1 MEDSRSLI
9 NIIENYVESDKLKL
23 PVFNSIAMKVQK
35 EISKQEPNIGLI
47 EKLIIGDQALT
58 GSVLRVSNSNFFRGF
73 SAVST
78 VRQAI
83 VRLGINEIANIVT
96 MTTHKNNFHSKD
108 PFIQGNMRKLWQH
121 SVGCAL
127 SASWIAKNTS
137 FSGIANEAFFAALLH
152 DVGKLLI
159 LKVIDEIKQ
168 SGKLQTS
175 ISDEVL
181 VGAMNNLH
189 TNFGHMLMM
198 KWNCPEKYA
207 LVAKDHHLEDLK
219 TNDYIIIIVR
229 FANNVCNKL
238 GYGID
243 FNPSIVLAATP
254 EAELLNLSEINIAEL
269 EIKLEDSK
277 LLD

>member
-1 MEDSRSLI
+1 MEDSKSLI
-9 NIIENYVESDKLKL
+9 NIIENYVESDNLKL
-23 PVFNSIAMKVQK
+23 PVFNSIAMRVQN
-35 EISKQEPNIGLI
+35 EISKEEPNLDLI
-47 EKLIIGDQALT
+47 EKLIISDQALT
-58 GSVLRVSNSNFFRGF
+58 GSLLKVSNSNFFKGF
-73 SAVST
+73 SEVST

-83 VRLGINEIANIVT
+83 VRLGINEVANIVT

-137 FSGIANEAFFAALLH
+137 FSGIASEAFFAALLH

-159 LKVIDEIKQ
+159 LKVIDEIKL
-168 SGKLQTS
+168 SGKLLTF

-181 VGAMNNLH
+181 AGAMSNLH
-189 TNFGHMLMM
+189 TNFGHMLME

-207 LVAKDHHLEDLK
+207 RVARDHHLEDTK
-219 TNDYIIIIVR
+219 PNDYIMILVR
-229 FANNVCNKL
+229 LANNVCNKL
-238 GYGID
+238 GYGVNLD
-243 FNPSIVLAATP
+243 SSIVLAATP
-254 EAELLNLSEINIAEL
+254 EAELLNLSEINLAEL
-269 EIKLEDSK
+269 EIKLEDSR

>member
-1 MEDSRSLI
+1 MEDSKSLI
-9 NIIENYVESDKLKL
+9 NIIENYVESDNLKL
-23 PVFNSIAMKVQK
+23 PVFNSIAMRVQN
-35 EISKQEPNIGLI
+35 EISKEEPSLDLI
-47 EKLIIGDQALT
+47 EKLIISDQALT
-58 GSVLRVSNSNFFRGF
+58 GSLLKVSNSNFFKGF
-73 SAVST
+73 SEVST

-83 VRLGINEIANIVT
+83 VRLGINEVANIVT

-127 SASWIAKNTS
+127 AASWIAKNAS
-137 FSGIANEAFFAALLH
+137 FSGIASEAFFAALLH

-159 LKVIDEIKQ
+159 LKVIDEIKL
-168 SGKLQTS
+168 SGKLQTF

-181 VGAMNNLH
+181 AGAMGNHH
-189 TNFGHMLMM
+189 TNFGHMLML

-207 LVAKDHHLEDLK
+207 LVAKNHHLGDPK
-219 TNDYIIIIVR
+219 SNDYLIILVR
-229 FANNVCNKL
+229 LANNVCNKL
-238 GYGID
+238 GYGI
-243 FNPSIVLAATP
+243 NLNSSIVLAATP
-254 EAELLNLSEINIAEL
+254 EAELLNLSEISIAEL